1 MSINNESFWNE
12 LDNMMLPDNTIYEPK
27 MSELTVSP
35 FSFGAPLVKP
45 EADVAPTMEDIRG
58 DLDAI
63 VRNYGEY
70 VTFTKLKR
78 EFVHAW
84 ERAYPK
90 TMTKFQEY
98 VKDNIKNVRQ
108 LHPNAPHGEVM
119 KIIGCMW
126 KESKPDKPHITGL
139 KRRTM

>member
-1 MSINNESFWNE
+1 MMPDLLTPESQSI
-12 LDNMMLPDNTIYEPK
+12 IA
-27 MSELTVSP
+27 SP
-35 FSFGAPLVKP
+35 FSFGAPP
-45 EADVAPTMEDIRG
+45 EMKAAVDVAPTMEDIRG

-70 VTFTKLKR
+70 ITFTKLKR

-98 VKDNIKNVRQ
+98 VKDNIKNVRE
-108 LHPNAPHGEVM
+108 LHPDAPHGQVM

-126 KESKPDKPHITGL
+126 KERPDKPRVTGL